1 MSSQLT
7 RIKENFYIR
16 RFVRLLRPYSPARPV
31 WRKTIKSHSFPKL
44 KKNAHKVLVA
54 TSTGSHWAM
63 SGFES
68 VLVAALKLRGASIE
82 TLLCDGVLPACQE
95 CDVRLFPDNR
105 LFSEGVSP
113 ICKTC
118 FKPAEKMFSELGV
131 VVRRYS
137 EFIHESQRKV
147 LDSLVE
153 TIADKDLKKYVW
165 SGIPVGEHA
174 IAGALRFFGR
184 GTLSGEKFGFSI
196 ARQFFRAALYTAAV
210 MEKMLSQ
217 KKYDVVVFHHGIY
230 VPQGVIGDVCRKYG
244 VRVVNWNPAYRDRS
258 FIFSHGDSYHKT
270 MIEESSESCLNFE
283 WNPDKDS
290 VLMEYL
296 SSRSNG
302 SNDWIS
308 FQKHSQSETTEL
320 LKELNIDHNRPVVGL
335 LTNVLWDAQLHFK
348 ANAFSS
354 MLEWIFFTIDYFSR
368 RSDIQLLIRI
378 HPAEVL
384 GTVPSRQLVFEEI
397 KIRWPTLPNNI
408 HIVAPEDPK
417 NTYALMK
424 ACDTVLVYGTKMS
437 IELPCWGIPVVVA
450 GEAWVRGKGFT
461 TDVNSIHEYKEI
473 LSALP
478 KRQRMKKSVIEIARR
493 YAYYLFFRRMIPVKF
508 AKKNGFLVPFSYNI
522 KSLDELATNVDPG
535 LDVIC
540 KGIILGTPFLVN

>member
-1 MSSQLT
+1 
-7 RIKENFYIR
+7 
-16 RFVRLLRPYSPARPV
+16 
-31 WRKTIKSHSFPKL
+31 
-44 KKNAHKVLVA
+44 
-54 TSTGSHWAM
+54 
-63 SGFES
+63 
-68 VLVAALKLRGASIE
+68 
-82 TLLCDGVLPACQE
+82 
-95 CDVRLFPDNR
+95 
-105 LFSEGVSP
+105 
-113 ICKTC
+113 
-118 FKPAEKMFSELGV
+118 MFSELDV

-137 EFIHESQRKV
+137 EFITERQRQT

-153 TIADKDLKKYVW
+153 TIADNDLEKYVW
-165 SGIPVGEHA
+165 CGISVGEHA

-184 GTLSGEKFGFSI
+184 GTLSGEKFGYSI
-196 ARQFFRAALYTAAV
+196 ARQYFRAALYTAAV

-217 KKYDVVVFHHGIY
+217 SKYDVVVFHHGIY

-244 VRVVNWNPAYRDRS
+244 VRVVNWNPAYKDRS

-270 MIEESSESCLNFE
+270 MIEESVEDCLNFE
-283 WNPDKDS
+283 WSPDKDTA
-290 VLMEYL
+290 LMEYL
-296 SSRSNG
+296 SSRRNG

-308 FQKHSQSETTEL
+308 FQKQSNDETTDL
-320 LKELNIDHNRPVVGL
+320 LKELNIDQNQPIVGL

-384 GTVPSRQLVFEEI
+384 GTVPSRQFVLDEI
-397 KIRWPTLPNNI
+397 NMRWPILPKNI
-408 HIVAPEDPK
+408 YIVAPDDPK
-417 NTYALMK
+417 NTYALMN

-461 TDVNSIHEYKEI
+461 TDVNSIEEYQEI
-473 LSALP
+473 LSSLP
-478 KRQRMKKSVIEIARR
+478 KKQRMQYSVIEKARK

-508 AKKNGFLVPFSYNI
+508 AKKNRILVPFSYNI
-522 KSLDELATNVDPG
+522 KSLDELAVNEDVG

-540 KGIILGTPFLVN
+540 EGIIFGAPFLVD